1 MFGTIIIDTYKK
13 DETYEI
19 ADAIDDIC
27 CANDNYGWSSAGIY
41 SFWNYHTREVFYI
54 GLAVDLHQR
63 FMQHNGLAKI
73 NDNSCKFN
81 EITEYFHTY
90 DKIGYAIFVQS
101 PLSQPNTYKNKK
113 LYKNNNENDYLA
125 KNNPGNVG
133 KEDIKQVE
141 GILIEAYKKNHG
153 KYPSWN
159 KVGGLIQG
167 KEASKVG
174 NYEIIKSFTDF
185 KEPNALVSRS
195 TIRELLNNPTY
206 VRYEEFLH
214 PARTLMLL
222 YGMPFSKALKKV
234 REFCIIDTCL
244 GIDTYAEMIES
255 RYLDKVLNLY

>member
-1 MFGTIIIDTYKK
+1 M
-13 DETYEI
+13 
-19 ADAIDDIC
+19 
-27 CANDNYGWSSAGIY
+27 
-41 SFWNYHTREVFYI
+41 
-54 GLAVDLHQR
+54 
-63 FMQHNGLAKI
+63 
-73 NDNSCKFN
+73 
-81 EITEYFHTY
+81 
-90 DKIGYAIFVQS
+90 
-101 PLSQPNTYKNKK
+101 
-113 LYKNNNENDYLA
+113 
-125 KNNPGNVG
+125 
-133 KEDIKQVE
+133 
-141 GILIEAYKKNHG
+141 IEAYKKNHG

-214 PARTLMLL
+214 PARTLKLL

-255 RYLDKVLNLY
+255 RYLDKLLNL